1 MMVIRKLHRDENGSS
16 LVEFAIALP
25 VLVAFIWG
33 IFQCG
38 LLFQANAGMQHA
50 LGEAARMATIWP
62 TPSDTIIRDRVT
74 AKKFGTYN
82 GSLGTLSITTKTV
95 GDLDGDP
102 DTAAGSGNPVYK
114 DLSLQYTHT
123 MRFLFLPARAVTLTK
138 TKRVYLAS

>member
-1 MMVIRKLHRDENGSS
+1 MMIIRKLHSDENGAS

-50 LGEAARMATIWP
+50 LGEAARTATIWP
-62 TPSDTIIRDRVT
+62 YPGDTAVTNTVT

-82 GSLGTLSITTKTV
+82 GTLAPLQITDNTT
-95 GDLDGDP
+95 
-102 DTAAGSGNPVYK
+102 GSGATLKVVSK
-114 DLSLQYTHT
+114 DLTVTYTHT
-123 MRFLFLPARAVTLTK
+123 LRFLFLPARTVTLTK

>member
-1 MMVIRKLHRDENGSS
+1 MMGIRKLHRDEKGAS

-38 LLFQANAGMQHA
+38 LLFQAKAGMQHA
-50 LGEAARMATIWP
+50 LGEAARLATIWP
-62 TPSDTIIRDRVT
+62 TPSDSTIRAQVT

-82 GSLGTLSITTKTV
+82 GSLGTLTITDNTT
-95 GDLDGDP
+95 
-102 DTAAGSGNPVYK
+102 GSGPTLKVVSK
-114 DLSLQYTHT
+114 DLTLTYTHT
-123 MRFLFLPARAVTLTK
+123 MRFLFLPARTVTLTK

>member
-1 MMVIRKLHRDENGSS
+1 MMIIRKLHRDEQGAS

-50 LGEAARMATIWP
+50 LGEAARLATIWP
-62 TPSDTIIRDRVT
+62 TPSDATIRAQVT

-82 GSLGTLSITTKTV
+82 GNLGTLTIADNTT
-95 GDLDGDP
+95 
-102 DTAAGSGNPVYK
+102 GSGATLKVVSK
-114 DLSLQYTHT
+114 DLTLTYTHT
-123 MRFLFLPARAVTLTK
+123 MRFLFLPARTVTLTK